1 MQHDK
6 FILAEFLKRPIAYQP
21 VIAKAVGSV
30 KLGILFSQLYYWSD
44 KTNDPEGWIYKTQKD
59 IYEET
64 ALSRKEQET
73 ARRDARGLGLI
84 EEKLVG
90 QPATVHFRIDVG
102 RLLELI
108 NVHLQKQIPG
118 QLPLIPDKV
127 KATSTLAYLESIPEA
142 DIKALSEKYN
152 VGKKFIL
159 DRADDVITYCQSKN
173 KTYRNYNATLCNFIK
188 TDLKKNPEQ
197 KQNAGA
203 GFKTVKIDIK
213 PRTPEEQE
221 RVNKKL
227 AEVRASLSNKLR
239 M

>member
-1 MQHDK
+1 MQNDR
-6 FILAEFLKRPIAYQP
+6 FILEEFMKRPVAYQTG
-21 VIAKAVGSV
+21 IAKAVGSV
-30 KLGILFSQLYYWSD
+30 KLGILFSQLHYWSSR
-44 KTNDPEGWIYKTQKD
+44 TNDPEGWIYKTQKD

-84 EEKLVG
+84 EEKLAG
-90 QPATVHFRIDVG
+90 QPATVHFRINFD
-102 RLLELI
+102 RLVEII
-108 NVHLQKQIPG
+108 NEYSQKQIHG

-159 DRADDVITYCQSKN
+159 DRADDVITYCKSQN

-188 TDLKKNPEQ
+188 TDLAKHPEQ
-197 KQNAGA
+197 KQRTREN
-203 GFKTVKIDIK
+203 VKSVQIDIK

-227 AEVRASLSNKLR
+227 AEVRASLGNKLR